1 MSTLYFFRRKKEL
14 LTLTRK
20 KYEIE
25 EPIRLEDENGNL
37 LYEFTMQITAEE
49 KNRIR
54 DLIFSQEDVKD
65 GRELSRL
72 EREGKI
78 DEMNNLEEKV
88 LERAKIRQEEF
99 ENICFKEYKETF
111 KEKAGAKYEEMVEM
125 LFDFFV
131 KAFADKRASQ
141 INTISSHLRKIT
153 NK

>member
-1 MSTLYFFRRKKEL
+1 M

-49 KNRIR
+49 KNKIR
-54 DLIFSQEDVKD
+54 DLIFSQDDVKD
-65 GRELSRL
+65 GRNLSKL

-78 DEMNNLEEKV
+78 DEMNELEIQV
-88 LERAKIRQEEF
+88 LERAKRRQEEF
-99 ENICFKEYKETF
+99 EDVCFKEHKEPF

-125 LFDFFV
+125 MFDFFV
-131 KAFADKRASQ
+131 KTFTDKRISQ
-141 INTISSHLRKIT
+141 INTINSRLRKIT
-153 NK
+153 NN

>member
-1 MSTLYFFRRKKEL
+1 M

-25 EPIRLEDENGNL
+25 EPIRLEDENSNL

-65 GRELSRL
+65 GRNLSKL

-78 DEMNNLEEKV
+78 DEMNELEFQILEK
-88 LERAKIRQEEF
+88 AKKRQEEF
-99 ENICFKEYKETF
+99 EDICFKEHKELF

-131 KAFADKRASQ
+131 KAFADKRISQ
-141 INTISSHLRKIT
+141 INTINSHLRKIT
-153 NK
+153 NN

>member
-1 MSTLYFFRRKKEL
+1 M

-49 KNRIR
+49 KNEIR

-65 GRELSRL
+65 GRNLSKL

-78 DEMNNLEEKV
+78 DEMSELESQILEK
-88 LERAKIRQEEF
+88 AKKRQEEF
-99 ENICFKEYKETF
+99 ENICFKEHKKPF

-131 KAFADKRASQ
+131 KAFADKRISQ
-141 INTISSHLRKIT
+141 INTINSHLRKIT
-153 NK
+153 NN